1 MRKNLYRAK
10 GADDTDKNVWYE
22 GYYMQMND
30 TTYCFSEDYERAA
43 REGKDPRHYY
53 IVFDRMTD
61 WGLPNRHF
69 KADVRPETLCQ
80 HTGRYDKNKKSIYEW
95 DIITVTHNGRTSYHL
110 IEYREESA
118 AFVFTQG
125 EMYNHFDSWHPDCE
139 FEVVGNKFDNPELVQ
154 RITQYTPESF
164 MDKIGKEFSKQEEKQ
179 PLFIK
184 IPGRSLSNIRA
195 FLDDRGH
202 SWMYKYD
209 DCTGVLT
216 LKKGYTITIK
226 RVESGYEVTGDK
238 GSKIY
243 PSQKS
248 VINDF
253 IIPLFGNAYKEV

>member
-10 GADDTDKNVWYE
+10 GADDADKNVWYE

-43 REGKDPRHYY
+43 KEGNDPRHYY

-80 HTGRYDKNKKSIYEW
+80 HTGRYDKNKKAIYEW
-95 DIITVTHNGRTSYHL
+95 DIVAVTHNGRTGYHL

-154 RITQYTPESF
+154 KIPQYTPETF
-164 MDKIGKEFSKQEEKQ
+164 GKEIEKTI
-179 PLFIK
+179 LK
-184 IPGRSLSNIRA
+184 TIPGKQLSSIRA
-195 FLDDRGH
+195 FLDDRGL
-202 SWMYKYD
+202 SYLYKYD
-209 DCTGVLT
+209 KENCSISIA
-216 LKKGYTITIK
+216 KKGTVIQWTDTGY
-226 RVESGYEVTGDK
+226 VVSDESGQERKYSSQ
-238 GSKIY
+238 SK
-243 PSQKS
+243 
-248 VINDF
+248 VINQV
-253 IIPLFGNAYKEV
+253 INPLFGNAYKGV